1 MSREELRDSKN
12 VIPMILFVTIFPSLF
27 VTLFFSIRG
36 DIREDKH
43 DREPHEVV
51 VMLENAF
58 LQRNGA
64 LIKRLAAPEYAKQA
78 ADTLDIPLTQGSQNN
93 RTLPD
98 NWVMEEYKIDENHYL
113 YHLTWVDETEHI
125 RDYLRVKRINDE
137 WRADEL
143 HPERF
148 EQEIKGIKPRIIRG
162 NKE

>member
-1 MSREELRDSKN
+1 MSREELRDSKT

-64 LIKRLAAPEYAKQA
+64 LIKQLAAPEYAKQA

-98 NWVMEEYKIDENHYL
+98 NWVMEEYKVDDNHYL
-113 YHLTWVDETEHI
+113 YRLMWVDETGRT
-125 RDYLRVKRINDE
+125 RDYLRVKRVNDE
-137 WRADEL
+137 WRADGLRPKQFEL
-143 HPERF
+143 DIR
-148 EQEIKGIKPRIIRG
+148 GIKPEVIRG
-162 NKE
+162 DKQ